1 MVEPYSSLIWWLT
14 SCLLVVTVCEVIAA
28 RGTSKWGAW
37 RNRVKWVHVPVWVL
51 TLTLLTITDTI
62 AQPGTKAFGAVL
74 GYVTALAFLCL
85 FYVGSYWVI
94 IKDGDARWI
103 LKALRAMSFSF
114 LVTLLFGML
123 LGSTSIPDREARPTS
138 VEYAVSANGSRSPI
152 ASERHELKRVGSS
165 DWVTVAAVEHKPHG
179 KNSSS
184 ELRTAYTWNEVR
196 GTETVAK
203 TTTIEQDDVS
213 VVEDVA
219 AGKAAWVEYIPVYYL
234 APAGIF
240 DGARPDPVQGNLCVQ
255 GRDTGCKANATRAHM
270 KYVLHVPASAKREG

>member
-1 MVEPYSSLIWWLT
+1 MLEPYVSLTWWLAG
-14 SCLLVVTVCEVIAA
+14 CLLVVTICEVIAA

-37 RNRVKWVHVPVWVL
+37 RDRVKWVHVPVWVL
-51 TLTLLTITDTI
+51 VLTVLTITDTV

-74 GYVTALAFLCL
+74 GYITALAFLCL

-94 IKDGDARWI
+94 IKDNDARWI
-103 LKALRAMSFSF
+103 LKALRALSFSF
-114 LVTLLFGML
+114 LATLLFGML
-123 LGSTSIPDREARPTS
+123 LGSTSMPDRGAHPVS

-152 ASERHELKRVGSS
+152 ASERHELKRVSSS

-179 KNSSS
+179 KNSST

-196 GTETVAK
+196 GRETVAK
-203 TTTIEQDDVS
+203 TTTIEQDDVT
-213 VVEDVA
+213 VVEDVV

-240 DGARPDPVQGNLCVQ
+240 DGSRPDPIQGNLCVR
-255 GRDTGCKANATRAHM
+255 GRDTGCKVNALQAHM
-270 KYVLHVPASAKREG
+270 KYVLHVPASAKQEG

>member
-1 MVEPYSSLIWWLT
+1 MLEPYASLIWWLAG
-14 SCLLVVTVCEVIAA
+14 CLLVVTMCEVIAA

-240 DGARPDPVQGNLCVQ
+240 DRTRPDPVQGNLCVQ
-255 GRDTGCKANATRAHM
+255 GRDTGCKVNAQRAYT
-270 KYVLHVPASAKREG
+270 KYVLHVPASAKQEG

>member
-1 MVEPYSSLIWWLT
+1 MIEPYASLIWWLAG
-14 SCLLVVTVCEVIAA
+14 CLLVVAICEVIAA

-37 RNRVKWVHVPVWVL
+37 LDRVKWVHAPVWVL
-51 TLTLLTITDTI
+51 TLTVLTITDTV
-62 AQPGTKAFGAVL
+62 AQPGTKAYGGIL
-74 GYVTALAFLCL
+74 GYLSLPALLYM

-94 IKDGDARWI
+94 IKDKDGRWF
-103 LKALRAMSFSF
+103 LKACRLTSVIF
-114 LVTLLFGML
+114 LTALLLGML
-123 LGSTSIPDREARPTS
+123 LGGATVPNKDAHPTS
-138 VEYAVSANGSRSPI
+138 AEYMVSANGSRSPI

-179 KNSSS
+179 RNSSS

-240 DGARPDPVQGNLCVQ
+240 DGTRPDPVQGNLCVQ
-255 GRDTGCKANATRAHM
+255 GRDTGCKVNAQRAYT
-270 KYVLHVPASAKREG
+270 KYVLHVPASAKQEG

>member
-1 MVEPYSSLIWWLT
+1 MLEPYLSLIWWLAG
-14 SCLLVVTVCEVIAA
+14 CLLVVTICEVIAA

-37 RNRVKWVHVPVWVL
+37 RNRVKWVHLPIWVL
-51 TLTLLTITDTI
+51 TLTVLTITDTV

-74 GYVTALAFLCL
+74 GYITALAFLIL

-94 IKDGDARWI
+94 IKDKDARWI
-103 LKALRAMSFSF
+103 LKAFRAMSFSF

-123 LGSTSIPDREARPTS
+123 LGSTSMPDREARPTS
-138 VEYAVSANGSRSPI
+138 VEYTVSANGSRSPI
-152 ASERHELKRVGSS
+152 ASERHELKRVGST

-179 KNSSS
+179 KNSST

-203 TTTIEQDDVS
+203 ITTREQDDVS

-240 DGARPDPVQGNLCVQ
+240 DGTRPDPVQGNLCVQ
-255 GRDTGCKANATRAHM
+255 GRDTGCKVNAQRAYM
-270 KYVLHVPASAKREG
+270 KYVLHVPASAK

>member
-1 MVEPYSSLIWWLT
+1 MIEPYPSLIWWHA
-14 SCLLVVTVCEVIAA
+14 SCLLVVTICEVIAA

-37 RNRVKWVHVPVWVL
+37 RDRVKWVHVPVWVL
-51 TLTLLTITDTI
+51 TLTVLTITDTV

-74 GYVTALAFLCL
+74 GYITALAFLIL

-94 IKDGDARWI
+94 IKDEDAHWI
-103 LKALRAMSFSF
+103 LKAFRAMSFSF

-179 KNSSS
+179 KNSST

-203 TTTIEQDDVS
+203 TTTREQDDVS

-240 DGARPDPVQGNLCVQ
+240 DGTRPAPVQGKLCVL
-255 GRDTGCKANATRAHM
+255 GRDTGCTVNAQRAYT
-270 KYVLHVPASAKREG
+270 KYVLHVPASAK

>member
-152 ASERHELKRVGSS
+152 ASERHELNRVGSS

>member
-1 MVEPYSSLIWWLT
+1 MVEPYSSLIWWLAG
-14 SCLLVVTVCEVIAA
+14 CLLVVTICEVIAA

-37 RNRVKWVHVPVWVL
+37 RDRVKWVHVPVWVL
-51 TLTLLTITDTI
+51 ILTLLTITDTV

-74 GYVTALAFLCL
+74 GYITALAFLTL

-94 IKDGDARWI
+94 IKDKDAHWI
-103 LKALRAMSFSF
+103 LRALRIMSST
-114 LVTLLFGML
+114 LLTTLLFGML
-123 LGSTSIPDREARPTS
+123 LGSTSIPDREAHPAS
-138 VEYAVSANGSRSPI
+138 VEYTVSANGSRSPI
-152 ASERHELKRVGSS
+152 ASERHELKRVSS
-165 DWVTVAAVEHKPHG
+165 TDWVTVAAVEHKAHG

-203 TTTIEQDDVS
+203 TTTTEQDDVS

-240 DGARPDPVQGNLCVQ
+240 DGTRPDPVQGNLCVL
-255 GRDTGCKANATRAHM
+255 GRDTGCKVNARRAYT
-270 KYVLHVPASAKREG
+270 KYVLHVPASAKQEG

>member
-1 MVEPYSSLIWWLT
+1 MLEPYLSLIWWLAG
-14 SCLLVVTVCEVIAA
+14 CLLVVTICEVIAA

-37 RNRVKWVHVPVWVL
+37 RNRVKWVHLPIWVL
-51 TLTLLTITDTI
+51 TLTVLTIIDTV
-62 AQPGTKAFGAVL
+62 AQPGMKAFGAVL
-74 GYVTALAFLCL
+74 GYITALSFLIM

-94 IKDGDARWI
+94 IKDKDARWI
-103 LKALRAMSFSF
+103 LKAFRAMSFSF

-123 LGSTSIPDREARPTS
+123 LGSTSIPDRDAHPTS
-138 VEYAVSANGSRSPI
+138 VEYAVSANGSRSPV
-152 ASERHELKRVGSS
+152 ASERHELKRVSAS

-203 TTTIEQDDVS
+203 TTTLEQDDVS

-240 DGARPDPVQGNLCVQ
+240 DGSRPDPIQGSLCVQ
-255 GRDTGCKANATRAHM
+255 GRDKNCTVNAQWAYT
-270 KYVLHVPASAKREG
+270 KYILHVPASAKQEG

>member
-1 MVEPYSSLIWWLT
+1 MLEPYASLIWWLAG
-14 SCLLVVTVCEVIAA
+14 CLLVVTMCEVIAA

-74 GYVTALAFLCL
+74 GYITALAFLSL

-94 IKDGDARWI
+94 IKDKDARWI
-103 LKALRAMSFSF
+103 LKAFHTMSSAF

-219 AGKAAWVEYIPVYYL
+219 AGKATWVEYIPVYYL

>member
-1 MVEPYSSLIWWLT
+1 MLEPYLSLIWWLAG
-14 SCLLVVTVCEVIAA
+14 CLLVVTICEVIAA

-37 RNRVKWVHVPVWVL
+37 RNRVKWVHLPIWVL
-51 TLTLLTITDTI
+51 TLTVLTITDTV

-74 GYVTALAFLCL
+74 GYITALAFLIL

-94 IKDGDARWI
+94 IKDADARWI
-103 LKALRAMSFSF
+103 LKAFRAMSFSF

-152 ASERHELKRVGSS
+152 ASERHELKRVSVS
-165 DWVTVAAVEHKPHG
+165 EWVTVAAVEHKPHG

-240 DGARPDPVQGNLCVQ
+240 DGARPDPIQGNLCVQ

>member
-1 MVEPYSSLIWWLT
+1 MLEPYASLIWWLAG
-14 SCLLVVTVCEVIAA
+14 CLLVVTMCEVIAA

-62 AQPGTKAFGAVL
+62 AQPGTKAFRAVL

-184 ELRTAYTWNEVR
+184 ELRTAYTWDEVR

-213 VVEDVA
+213 VVEDVT
-219 AGKAAWVEYIPVYYL
+219 AGKATWVEYIPVYYL

-240 DGARPDPVQGNLCVQ
+240 DGTRPDPVQGNLCVQ

>member
-1 MVEPYSSLIWWLT
+1 MLGPYLSLIWWLAG
-14 SCLLVVTVCEVIAA
+14 CLLVVTICEVIAA

-37 RNRVKWVHVPVWVL
+37 RNRVKWVHLPIWVL
-51 TLTLLTITDTI
+51 TLTVLTIIDTV
-62 AQPGTKAFGAVL
+62 AQPGMKAFGAVL
-74 GYVTALAFLCL
+74 GYITALSFLIM

-94 IKDGDARWI
+94 IKDKDARWI
-103 LKALRAMSFSF
+103 LKAFRAMSFSF

-123 LGSTSIPDREARPTS
+123 LGSTSIPDRDAHPTS
-138 VEYAVSANGSRSPI
+138 VEYAVSANGSRSPV
-152 ASERHELKRVGSS
+152 ASERHELKRVSAS

-179 KNSSS
+179 KNSST

-240 DGARPDPVQGNLCVQ
+240 DGTRPDPVQGNLCVQ
-255 GRDTGCKANATRAHM
+255 GRDTGCKVNAQRAYT
-270 KYVLHVPASAKREG
+270 KYVLHVPASAK

>member
-1 MVEPYSSLIWWLT
+1 MVEPYSSLIWWLA
-14 SCLLVVTVCEVIAA
+14 SCLLVVTICEVIAA

-37 RNRVKWVHVPVWVL
+37 RDRVKWVHLPVWVL
-51 TLTLLTITDTI
+51 TLTVLTITDTV
-62 AQPGTKAFGAVL
+62 AQPGTKAYGGIL
-74 GYVTALAFLCL
+74 GYLSLPALLYM

-94 IKDGDARWI
+94 IKDKDGRWF
-103 LKALRAMSFSF
+103 LKTCRLTSVIFLTAL
-114 LVTLLFGML
+114 LLGML
-123 LGSTSIPDREARPTS
+123 LGGATVPNKEAHPTS
-138 VEYAVSANGSRSPI
+138 AEYAVSANGSRSPI
-152 ASERHELKRVGSS
+152 ASERHELKRVGST

-240 DGARPDPVQGNLCVQ
+240 DGIRPDPVQGNLCVQ
-255 GRDTGCKANATRAHM
+255 GRDKNCTVNAQRAYT
-270 KYVLHVPASAKREG
+270 KYVLHVPASAKQEG

>member
-1 MVEPYSSLIWWLT
+1 MIEPYVSLIWWLAG
-14 SCLLVVTVCEVIAA
+14 CLLVVTICEVIAA

-37 RNRVKWVHVPVWVL
+37 RDRVKWVHVPVWVL
-51 TLTLLTITDTI
+51 ILTLLTITDTV

-74 GYVTALAFLCL
+74 GYITALAFLSL

-94 IKDGDARWI
+94 IKDKDARWI
-103 LKALRAMSFSF
+103 LKAFHTMSSAF
-114 LVTLLFGML
+114 LITLLFGMF
-123 LGSTSIPDREARPTS
+123 LGSAAVPDREAHPVS
-138 VEYAVSANGSRSPI
+138 AEYAVSANGSRSPV
-152 ASERHELKRVGSS
+152 ASERHELKRVSTS

-203 TTTIEQDDVS
+203 TTTREQDDVS

-219 AGKAAWVEYIPVYYL
+219 AGKAALVEYIPVYYL

-240 DGARPDPVQGNLCVQ
+240 DGTRPDPIQGSLCVQ
-255 GRDTGCKANATRAHM
+255 GRDKNCTVNAQRACT
-270 KYVLHVPASAKREG
+270 KYVLHVPASAK

>member
-1 MVEPYSSLIWWLT
+1 MLEPYLSLIWWLAG
-14 SCLLVVTVCEVIAA
+14 CLLVVTMCEVIAA